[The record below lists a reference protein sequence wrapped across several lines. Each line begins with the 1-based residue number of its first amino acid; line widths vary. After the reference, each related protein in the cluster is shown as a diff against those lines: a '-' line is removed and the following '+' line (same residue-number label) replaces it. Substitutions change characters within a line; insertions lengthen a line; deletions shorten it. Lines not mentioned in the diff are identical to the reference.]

1 MVKLVHQKFPEQL
14 PFALYGQMRS
24 MVSLYDQALVTGH
37 AKEQQWR
44 DFAKDTRTFVNQN
57 MKAVTES
64 VTLPRGRRLQLKLM
78 AISPTLYGVFFLLHK
93 RIHPERSK

>member
-1 MVKLVHQKFPEQL
+1 
-14 PFALYGQMRS
+14 

-44 DFAKDTRTFVNQN
+44 DFAEDTRTFVNQN

-78 AISPTLYGVFFLLHK
+78 AISPTLYGVFSYFINVFIRNGASENEH
-93 RIHPERSK
+93 